1 MNGEKVKLVLGF
13 ITYGKSTLK
22 YLPYFLPSIT
32 TDLRMNARDCADDI
46 RIIAFDN
53 SEEGDDENIKYIK
66 ENYSEI
72 EIMRAGVNLGF
83 ARAYNKMIARAK
95 ELGVEYFLALN
106 PDMILEKGAI
116 AKIVEALDKDAQIGS
131 VCPKILK
138 WDFENNKKTNII
150 DSCGISELSAL
161 NFFDLGQSE
170 RDSGQC
176 ESREII
182 GPSGAAAMYRMS
194 ALEAVKE
201 GENYFDELMFMYEED
216 CDLAYRLK
224 IAGFK
229 SKCISDSIVYH
240 DRTAA
245 AKGQGN
251 IKIALNRRN
260 KPRIIKRLG
269 FLHKHIIFIK
279 YWNLQ
284 SAKEK
289 LEIIWYGFKM
299 FVFALLFEQYL
310 LKEYLYLWKI
320 RKDIRKYK

>member
-1 MNGEKVKLVLGF
+1 MSQEMHYKLIIGF
-13 ITYGKSTLK
+13 IVYGEATAK
-22 YLPYFLPSIT
+22 YLPHFMSSLKNQSF
-32 TDLRMNARDCADDI
+32 NNF
-46 RIIAFDN
+46 IIIVFDN
-53 SEEGDDENIKYIK
+53 TLEK
-66 ENYSEI
+66 ENENRKYLEENFSEI
-72 EIMRAGVNLGF
+72 EIMGEEKNLGF
-83 ARAYNKMIARAK
+83 SGAYNRMIRRARDLNA
-95 ELGVEYFLALN
+95 EYFLALN
-106 PDMILEKGAI
+106 IDMILNEDAAGKM
-116 AKIVEALDKDAQIGS
+116 VEAMDKNSELGS
-131 VCPKILK
+131 ICPKILQ

-150 DSCGISELSAL
+150 DSCGISQSSAL
-161 NFFDLGQSE
+161 NFYDLGQSE
-170 RDSGQC
+170 KDAGQC
-176 ESREII
+176 EGKEII

-194 ALEAVKE
+194 ALEKIKE

-229 SKCISDSIVYH
+229 SKCVRDSIVYH
-240 DRTAA
+240 DRTAI

-260 KPRIIKRLG
+260 KPRSIKRMG

-289 LEIIWYGFKM
+289 LEITWYVFKM
-299 FVFALLFEQYL
+299 FVFAVLFEQYL

-320 RKDIRKYK
+320 RNNIKKYRQSK